1 MCTKSVVT
9 IVAACCLLCRYRCFG
24 TVPHHTSAG
33 FRSHPAQQQQQQQQ
47 QQQPLELAITPSD
60 TTTNHYSAATIA
72 AYSAYDTDSYDVLA
86 QSPLPCSALAGS
98 LRTVEVPVGV
108 SAKHGKLCKGRSLH
122 TPNSSSTSCSSSSS
136 GDCAVVSST
145 AAAVVTTAGYGT
157 SDAAHRSTMNNSYAA
172 AAAAQQPLHKQSL
185 ALCASPAPCR
195 GRRATT
201 ATAGGYT
208 AAAAADASARD
219 WTAQAAKIAAKRS
232 QRKVLQLP
240 AAMCTAAAAVTPAQ
254 ARAAQLAAAAKH
266 SSGVGLAHGW
276 RSAPGVQLQL
286 DCGVGAG
293 TRDVRMFAGRAV
305 SMARNFSAESTTAV
319 PSSA

>member
-1 MCTKSVVT
+1 
-9 IVAACCLLCRYRCFG
+9 
-24 TVPHHTSAG
+24 VPHHTSAG
-33 FRSHPAQQQQQQQQ
+33 FRPHPTQQQQQQ
-47 QQQPLELAITPSD
+47 QQQPLELAITPSV
-60 TTTNHYSAATIA
+60 TTAHCYSAATTA
-72 AYSAYDTDSYDVLA
+72 AYSAYDSESYDVLA

-98 LRTVEVPVGV
+98 LQTVEVPVGV
-108 SAKHGKLCKGRSLH
+108 SVKHGKLCKGRSLH
-122 TPNSSSTSCSSSSS
+122 TPNSSSSSSSGSSS
-136 GDCAVVSST
+136 GDCA
-145 AAAVVTTAGYGT
+145 AAAITTTTAGSGT
-157 SDAAHRSTMNNSYAA
+157 SDTVHRTTSSNSNTATVK
-172 AAAAQQPLHKQSL
+172 QQLDTQSL

-240 AAMCTAAAAVTPAQ
+240 AAMCAAAAAVTPAQ

-266 SSGVGLAHGW
+266 SSGVGLAQGW

-305 SMARNFSAESTTAV
+305 SMARNCSTESATTV

>member
-1 MCTKSVVT
+1 M
-9 IVAACCLLCRYRCFG
+9 
-24 TVPHHTSAG
+24 
-33 FRSHPAQQQQQQQQ
+33 
-47 QQQPLELAITPSD
+47 
-60 TTTNHYSAATIA
+60 
-72 AYSAYDTDSYDVLA
+72 
-86 QSPLPCSALAGS
+86 
-98 LRTVEVPVGV
+98 
-108 SAKHGKLCKGRSLH
+108 
-122 TPNSSSTSCSSSSS
+122 
-136 GDCAVVSST
+136 
-145 AAAVVTTAGYGT
+145 
-157 SDAAHRSTMNNSYAA
+157 
-172 AAAAQQPLHKQSL
+172 
-185 ALCASPAPCR
+185 
-195 GRRATT
+195 
-201 ATAGGYT
+201 AGGYS

-240 AAMCTAAAAVTPAQ
+240 AAMCAAAAAAVTPAQ

-305 SMARNFSAESTTAV
+305 SMARNFRAESATTV